1 MTGTVQGDLE
11 APVVKNTN
19 ALLCL
24 TDQEHNSASQ
34 TETVCV
40 RCGHCVSSCPMNL
53 NPVSVYRAMRMGE
66 RERLPELHLED
77 CMECGCCSYICPSHI
92 PLGGSGPSGQTVS
105 KGRRRAGMSQN
116 GPVIRRS
123 SPQIAQV
130 SSISSTMLDV
140 IVALLPALGM
150 AVYLFGPRVLALT
163 LVSVAACVGAEYG
176 YRRLMGLSN
185 TVGDLSA
192 CVTGLLLAMSLPVTA
207 PYWAPVLGG
216 VFSIVVVKQ
225 FYGGLGRNFMNPAL
239 AGRALLCTFPGLM
252 TTWVDAFQKTPLF
265 GAVDAVS
272 SPTPMALLHA
282 GALPDL
288 TLSQLMLGQHGG
300 AMGGAPVFMLLLG
313 GVYLVGRRVISP
325 RIPLSYLGT
334 VALLTLLFPRGNG
347 GALAWMTAQLCSGG
361 LVLGAVFM
369 ASDYTTTPVTP
380 VGQTLFGMGC
390 GVLTVLLRY
399 FGSYPDGVGWAI
411 LTMNCCVWLLD
422 RAALPRR
429 FGVGRFE
436 AVRGWAEHL
445 RASAAA
451 IHFVPPKVK
460 FLARAGDGTMPG
472 EGYLDELR
480 GTVRQLAALAAVFA
494 VTCGM
499 VFGVHRATDYA
510 AVRAETAAQQTLLA
524 QVMPQATVRSE
535 TPYRAPGALSIT
547 AGYND
552 SGLVGYCV
560 EVQANGFG
568 GVLTAVV
575 GVNTNG
581 EVTGVAVTDHR
592 ETVGVGTQA
601 LKSGYLSQYTG
612 RSGTIRTSGSNA
624 VEAVSGATATS
635 EAVTSCVNQALAIV
649 ASLDTEGKVDYVDG
663 EV

>member
-1 MTGTVQGDLE
+1 
-11 APVVKNTN
+11 
-19 ALLCL
+19 
-24 TDQEHNSASQ
+24 
-34 TETVCV
+34 
-40 RCGHCVSSCPMNL
+40 
-53 NPVSVYRAMRMGE
+53 
-66 RERLPELHLED
+66 
-77 CMECGCCSYICPSHI
+77 
-92 PLGGSGPSGQTVS
+92 
-105 KGRRRAGMSQN
+105 MSQN

-163 LVSVAACVGAEYG
+163 LVSVAACMGAEYG

-216 VFSIVVVKQ
+216 VFAIVVVKQ

-282 GALPDL
+282 GELPGL

-334 VALLTLLFPRGNG
+334 VALLTLLFPRGDG

-380 VGQTLFGMGC
+380 VGQTLFGVGC
-390 GVLTVLLRY
+390 GLLTVLLRY

-436 AVRGWAEHL
+436 AVRGWVAHL
-445 RASAAA
+445 RTSAAA

-480 GTVRQLAALAAVFA
+480 GSVRQLAALAVVFA
-494 VTCGM
+494 VTCGV
-499 VFGVHRATDYA
+499 VFGVHQATDYA
-510 AVRAETAAQQTLLA
+510 AVRAETAVQQTLLA

-601 LKSGYLSQYTG
+601 LESGYLSQYTG
-612 RSGTIRTSGSNA
+612 RSGTIRTSGSNRHIRGGHILCEPGPGHCGQPGYGGKSGLCGWRGLTWINRKEAAGYDGSSAGRDRFGGPAVRKLYFSQLSGNWVPDPGVPGSLGRLAHRIQPDGGDGSDRTGSLGGEPA
-624 VEAVSGATATS
+624 VEALCPELFPNAGLRPDRSSGGGRP
-635 EAVTSCVNQALAIV
+635 AVFSADLHPGAVPA
-649 ASLDTEGKVDYVDG
+649 DG
-663 EV
+663 